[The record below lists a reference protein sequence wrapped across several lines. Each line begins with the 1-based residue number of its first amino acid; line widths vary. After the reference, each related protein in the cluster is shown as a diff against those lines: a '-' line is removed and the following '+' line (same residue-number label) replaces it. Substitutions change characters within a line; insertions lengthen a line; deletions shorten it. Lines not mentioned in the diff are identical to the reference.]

1 MLKCYIVSTVKV
13 YKMIQTS
20 IKKLLA
26 SQGVREV
33 LEMIKLNYLASAWKK
48 SIHSG
53 INTIYKGTRQVEQNG
68 VPYIFTY
75 EEVYLVD
82 KM

>member
-33 LEMIKLNYLASAWKK
+33 LEMIKLNYLASHGRKA
-48 SIHSG
+48 
-53 INTIYKGTRQVEQNG
+53 
-68 VPYIFTY
+68 FT
-75 EEVYLVD
+75 LA
-82 KM
+82 